1 MRHRFLAALLLA
13 VAASVHAAD
22 DSLLTAAERGT
33 AIEAGRDLVRWVAR
47 PAGLPLDVEATS
59 GAAEN
64 VKKLPGR
71 PGMRLA
77 LVQADVFGASARAPG
92 ALRVVMPLYDEEVY
106 FVVRADSALRFV
118 NDIRGS
124 RLNVGPPGSGSAF
137 TASAIYRAM
146 FGAPPD
152 AARTT
157 AFSNEQALLKLTT
170 DRSVDVVVV
179 VAGQPSRLFADMTPQ
194 ARRYIK
200 LLAVDPLAPETLAM
214 AGPYAQGVIRSS
226 VYPRWLGEDVPAFT
240 VQSLLV
246 TSDPHSARSQASL
259 VRFAES
265 MCENFRQLQAEG
277 HPKWREVVLGQP
289 PLPKGWAYY
298 SPTRKVLSTCA
309 GAAESRMASM
319 IMAASGN
326 KDARVAA
333 ADRCVQDG
341 KSSQACRASAP

>member
-13 VAASVHAAD
+13 LAAGAHAAD

-47 PAGLPLDVEATS
+47 PAGIPLDVEATN

-92 ALRVVMPLYDEEVY
+92 ALRVVLPLYDEEVY
-106 FVVRADSALRFV
+106 FVVRADSPLRFV

-170 DRSVDVVVV
+170 DKSVDVVVV
-179 VAGQPSRLFADMTPQ
+179 VAGQPSRLFADMKPQ

-214 AGPYAQGVIRSS
+214 PGPYAQGVIRSS
-226 VYPRWLGEDVPAFT
+226 VYPRWLDEDVPAFT

-246 TSDPHSARSQASL
+246 TSDPHTARSQESL

-289 PLPKGWAYY
+289 VLPRGWAYY

-319 IMAASGN
+319 IMAASENNG
-326 KDARVAA
+326 ARVAA

-341 KSSQACRASAP
+341 KSQQACRASAP